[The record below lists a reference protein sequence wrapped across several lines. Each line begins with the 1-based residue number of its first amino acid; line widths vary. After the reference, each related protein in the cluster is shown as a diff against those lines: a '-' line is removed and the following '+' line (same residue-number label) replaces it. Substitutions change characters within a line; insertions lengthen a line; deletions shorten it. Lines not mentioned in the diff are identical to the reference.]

1 VTSEVSVSRRVVV
14 SLAAWFGV
22 LGLVAVPAAAHVK
35 VDPSTATQGSYT
47 VLTFRVPNE
56 EADADTVGLK
66 VQLPVDLPLASV
78 SVQPK
83 VGWKY
88 EVKQA
93 KLAEPLQS
101 DDGNVD
107 EADSEIDW
115 SGGKIAPGEFD
126 TFSISVGPL
135 PTDTDQLVFKV
146 IQQYE
151 KADGTRSEVP
161 WIQVATPGGAE
172 PDHPAPV
179 LQLLPATAEG
189 STSDGHAHGA
199 TTVPGVSVTSAAG
212 SKNAAGSTVAT
223 TDTASQSSV
232 TTALAIAVAG
242 LVLAI
247 VALVLALA
255 RKNRASNP

>member
-1 VTSEVSVSRRVVV
+1 VSRRVIF
-14 SLAAWFGV
+14 SLAVA
-22 LGLVAVPAAAHVK
+22 LGALVLVAVPAAAHVK
-35 VDPSTATQGSYT
+35 VDPSSASQGSYT

-66 VQLPVDLPLASV
+66 VQLPVDHPLASV
-78 SVQPK
+78 AVQPK
-83 VGWKY
+83 PGWKY
-88 EVKQA
+88 EVKQS
-93 KLAEPLQS
+93 KLAKPLQS
-101 DDGNVD
+101 DDGSVD

-161 WIQVATPGGAE
+161 WIQVAAPGGAE

-179 LQLLPATAEG
+179 LQLVPAGAEG
-189 STSDGHAHGA
+189 TSTDSHAHGA
-199 TTVPGVSVTSAAG
+199 TTVPGVSVTSSAGAKPAAG
-212 SKNAAGSTVAT
+212 SSVAA
-223 TDTASQSSV
+223 TDTASKSSV

-247 VALVLALA
+247 LALVLALA
-255 RKNRASNP
+255 RKSRGADA